1 MGRYQR
7 KILAAVLIAA
17 VLFAGCAGRDEASS
31 GIDGGDID
39 IAATDGADTEE
50 SSASDG
56 VDKTDSDD
64 IEENDIMTMRVK
76 IGNSVFTAVLEEN
89 DAVDALIEM
98 MRTGPVTIDMSDY
111 GGFEKVGSLG
121 RNLPASDSRT
131 TTQAGDIVLYQ
142 GSRIVLF
149 YGSNS
154 WSYTK
159 LGRVNDTTGW
169 TEALG
174 RGDVRVTF
182 YLED

>member
-17 VLFAGCAGRDEASS
+17 ALFAGCAGRDEASS
-31 GIDGGDID
+31 GLGGGDTD

-50 SSASDG
+50 ASASEG
-56 VDKTDSDD
+56 AGKTDSDD
-64 IEENDIMTMRVK
+64 MEDDNMTMKVR
-76 IGNSVFTAVLEEN
+76 IGDSVFTAVLEEN
-89 DAVDALIEM
+89 DAADALIEM
-98 MRTGPVTIDMSDY
+98 MRSDPVTIDMSDY

-121 RNLPASDSRT
+121 QNLPASDSRT
-131 TTQAGDIVLYQ
+131 TTQAGDLVLYQ